1 MIIFKL
7 ISVRFKQNL
16 ESEYSKFYFKGQN
29 KKKFEK
35 LYRYIYIYIYFASS
49 LGLFETLGWLSVTPD

>member
-29 KKKFEK
+29 KKKIIYK
-35 LYRYIYIYIYFASS
+35 L
-49 LGLFETLGWLSVTPD
+49 